1 MIRQSLFA
9 AAAVVL
15 LSLCTVSPGAA
26 ILNCTDCSC
35 AVACS
40 HQCFTDTGSSTCGA
54 QTSLCAGSP
63 SCGGGCFTVPN
74 PKAFLESLRVD
85 PERASAQPQG
95 QVLARLTWR
104 MAQHVEENGLGAVYA
119 GNTGF
124 LLSKATGR
132 LEVPALAFVSREHL
146 KAGSPWSGAP
156 DVAVELH
163 ASSAREWLAAGT
175 RAVLV
180 VDSGSR
186 TVSLY
191 QPNAAVQVLSAEDI
205 LELPQVLSG
214 WSLRVGELFQ

>member
-1 MIRQSLFA
+1 MIRQSLF
-9 AAAVVL
+9 VVVAFGL
-15 LSLCTVSPGAA
+15 LALCTVSPSAA

-40 HQCFTDTGSSTCGA
+40 HQCFTDIGSSTCGA
-54 QTSLCAGSP
+54 QTSLCAGSS
-63 SCGGGCFTVPN
+63 SCGGGCFTVLN
-74 PKAFLESLRVD
+74 PKAFLESLQVD
-85 PERASAQPQG
+85 PRRASSQPQG

-104 MAQHVEENGLGAVYA
+104 MAQYAEESGLGAVYA

-132 LEVPALAFVSREHL
+132 LKVPALAFVSREHL

-163 ASSAREWLAAGT
+163 ASAAREWLTAGT

-180 VDSGSR
+180 VDSDSR

-191 QPNAAVQVLSAEDI
+191 QPSRAVQVLSAEDI